1 MVRVETA
8 AEGHRIVGLHI
19 PNPAVPA
26 VVSGQNYVDGL
37 DFPIF
42 GVKKWGLRLS
52 G

>member
-8 AEGHRIVGLHI
+8 TEGRRIVGLHI

-37 DFPIF
+37 DFSIF
-42 GVKKWGLRLS
+42 V
-52 G
+52 